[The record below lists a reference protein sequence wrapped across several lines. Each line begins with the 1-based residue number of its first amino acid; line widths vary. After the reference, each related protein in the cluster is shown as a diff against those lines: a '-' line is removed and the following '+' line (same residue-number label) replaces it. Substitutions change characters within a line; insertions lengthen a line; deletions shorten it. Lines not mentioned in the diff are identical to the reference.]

1 MNEYIAELLNL
12 FSFDRLMSRSWLDIT
27 LILAPSVLLIFALLS
42 YLFVLKT
49 KKWKMTIYATCL
61 TLTLVL
67 LPYELLRQSAEMTRA
82 DANVEEIQGGLQEL
96 LNAANINHLDAA
108 ADKGAAAEMLDG
120 LIYGLSKEKKSD
132 LILISWLMAENDKL
146 SLGQIDD
153 KQKSYANDIKS
164 SLSDTK
170 TEIIDSRT
178 PVEKISD
185 NIVQRLDD
193 DINHLIESKMQAF
206 KQEIDSSLD
215 SFQNGI
221 NSFVQT
227 ELTNYEEKL
236 AAITELNIEELR
248 GYSNK
253 AQQAFAQQASR
264 SNKESLQRLDDTQQ
278 SIDGIGVAIGN
289 INLQDVVKQ
298 VKHLTASVDTSQKKQ
313 DILFEYNECMR
324 PTGLFGLGG
333 REEQCKEEFNEA
345 MEAL

>member
-1 MNEYIAELLNL
+1 
-12 FSFDRLMSRSWLDIT
+12 
-27 LILAPSVLLIFALLS
+27 
-42 YLFVLKT
+42 
-49 KKWKMTIYATCL
+49 MTIYATCL
-61 TLTLVL
+61 ALTLVL

-82 DANVEEIQGGLQEL
+82 DANVEEIQGNLQEL
-96 LNAANINHLDAA
+96 LNEANINHLDAV
-108 ADKGAAAEMLDG
+108 ADKGASAEMLDG
-120 LIYGLSKEKKSD
+120 LIHGLSKEKKND

-146 SLGQIDD
+146 ALNKFDN
-153 KQKSYANDIKS
+153 KQQTLANEIKS

-185 NIVQRLDD
+185 TVVQRLDEE
-193 DINHLIESKMQAF
+193 INHLIENKMQAF

-215 SFQNGI
+215 NFQNGI

-264 SNKESLQRLDDTQQ
+264 SNKESLQRLDDTKQ

-289 INLQDVVKQ
+289 INLQDVVQQ
-298 VKHLTASVDTSQKKQ
+298 VKHLTASVNTSQKKQ

-324 PTGLFGLGG
+324 SKGLFGLGG
-333 REEQCKEEFNEA
+333 REEECKEEFNEA
-345 MEAL
+345 MDSL